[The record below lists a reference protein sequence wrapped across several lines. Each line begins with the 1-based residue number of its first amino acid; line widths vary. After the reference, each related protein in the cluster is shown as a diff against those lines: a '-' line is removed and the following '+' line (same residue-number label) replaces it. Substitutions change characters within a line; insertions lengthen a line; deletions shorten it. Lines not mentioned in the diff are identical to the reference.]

1 MTPLER
7 KDKILANFRTI
18 GDFMDILRKVEEN
31 NYFIIQETQEIEK
44 DLNDE
49 ENKLSKLKAKA
60 EKQINAVD
68 NTLKK
73 LEQDKKALT
82 EKLIAKRKFLNSNE

>member
-7 KDKILANFRTI
+7 KDKILRNFRTI

-49 ENKLSKLKAKA
+49 EYKLSKLKAKA
-60 EKQINAVD
+60 EQQINAVD

-73 LEQDKKALT
+73 LEEDKKALT

>member
-7 KDKILANFRTI
+7 KDKILRNFRTI

-49 ENKLSKLKAKA
+49 EYKLSKLKAKA
-60 EKQINAVD
+60 EQQINAVD